1 MTIVTVRKPSDYI
14 LSDWSGGKT
23 QQLYLY
29 PETGD
34 YGKKQFSYR
43 LSTAT
48 VAIRQTTFTS
58 LEGYHRL
65 IMTLDKPIT
74 LSDIDDNSETTVVPF
89 QPYAF
94 EGNSRIISH
103 GTCQDMNLIF
113 DDHYQ
118 GQLQAIWPDSKDNP
132 KRADVEMIY
141 ALTDLTIYW
150 NNQEKLTLAEGHL
163 AVMEMDSSIVDV
175 QVHPTK
181 HQENH
186 RPLAIWAGL
195 WKKGSISCR

>member
-34 YGKKQFSYR
+34 YGKRQFSYR

-58 LEGYHRL
+58 LEGYHRI

-74 LSDIDDNSETTVVPF
+74 LSNIHDNRETTVVPF
-89 QPYAF
+89 KPYAF
-94 EGNSRIISH
+94 EGNSRIISQ
-103 GTCQDMNLIF
+103 GTCRDMNLIF
-113 DDHYQ
+113 DDHYK
-118 GQLQAIWPDSKDNP
+118 GDLQAIWSDVPFKLTG
-132 KRADVEMIY
+132 ADIQLIY
-141 ALTDLTIYW
+141 ALSELTIYLGK
-150 NNQEKLTLAEGHL
+150 QEELRLAENHL
-163 AVMEMDSSIVDV
+163 AIIEANSSVLNLQIHHN
-175 QVHPTK
+175 QK
-181 HQENH
+181 QEYQ
-186 RPLAIWAGL
+186 RPIAVWAGL
-195 WKKGSISCR
+195 WKK